1 MMSPLAPI
9 SIALPDTMTARKQ
22 RVTGPK
28 ILPQSKCR
36 AVLFFFFFFFC
47 FLGPHLWNTAVPRLR
62 VEMEL
67 QLPAHTPATAMQDPS
82 QDLHHSSRQ
91 D

>member
-36 AVLFFFFFFFC
+36 AV
-47 FLGPHLWNTAVPRLR
+47 P
-62 VEMEL
+62 L
-67 QLPAHTPATAMQDPS
+67 QGDWGPAHTARVGAELLPGWQS
-82 QDLHHSSRQ
+82 GVKLLN
-91 D
+91 